1 MSGAPINVSGRTTEF
16 LPRDNRQLI
25 VHECSGS
32 GPRDF
37 QAIRDSITT
46 RNQKGPPSFGKN
58 TRHLELSVPLILVFT
73 KFDKHE
79 SDEATAYTK
88 CEEHRRSLLGNVRH
102 ELVSIFRDLIEN
114 LVTTTDEV
122 INAHSREM
130 QPQQSLVT
138 LAWSVSQRAS
148 HDINVQAAIERVTS
162 FLLLNFGLWN
172 SDDFAGQMLADCVAV
187 IHTDIVGVWNLP
199 DKDRYLSSSVFKEG
213 ISYLVQDLSGSK
225 ADPTPGTGAA
235 WLNNRY
241 ENSNE
246 NICLVVGYIV
256 DLTLI
261 LCRVFRSSGNV
272 SLNEVQS
279 AMNDF
284 ADTRLKASI
293 HTEIG
298 RFIRTVPR
306 FNYHDNDVVM
316 EKIID
321 LIRQNCGKP
330 FS

>member
-1 MSGAPINVSGRTTEF
+1 LHHVVGFN
-16 LPRDNRQLI
+16 
-25 VHECSGS
+25 
-32 GPRDF
+32 
-37 QAIRDSITT
+37 
-46 RNQKGPPSFGKN
+46 PSF
-58 TRHLELSVPLILVFT
+58 
-73 KFDKHE
+73 
-79 SDEATAYTK
+79 
-88 CEEHRRSLLGNVRH
+88 
-102 ELVSIFRDLIEN
+102 
-114 LVTTTDEV
+114 
-122 INAHSREM
+122 
-130 QPQQSLVT
+130 
-138 LAWSVSQRAS
+138 
-148 HDINVQAAIERVTS
+148 
-162 FLLLNFGLWN
+162 
-172 SDDFAGQMLADCVAV
+172 
-187 IHTDIVGVWNLP
+187 
-199 DKDRYLSSSVFKEG
+199 
-213 ISYLVQDLSGSK
+213 
-225 ADPTPGTGAA
+225 
-235 WLNNRY
+235 
-241 ENSNE
+241 SNE